1 MKHLNKFNIV
11 SRETYSEEAVK
22 ETEETN
28 NILFFTV
35 CYDISLGKGGREGGR
50 SENWNDPLIY
60 CSLVTRAQNEP
71 KRKKGRKTDEN
82 YFKFWK
88 ASKLLSVMT

>member
-1 MKHLNKFNIV
+1 MKHLKKFNIV

-35 CYDISLGKGGREGGR
+35 CYDISLGKGGREGGVKI
-50 SENWNDPLIY
+50 EMIP
-60 CSLVTRAQNEP
+60 
-71 KRKKGRKTDEN
+71 
-82 YFKFWK
+82 
-88 ASKLLSVMT
+88 